1 MYTSSIKLHFLFFVI
16 IIAILIIPAHSE
28 VISDSP
34 VMYQASTYAMVE
46 SGNYSEV
53 ITVDEMKSFG
63 NFGVGGFKDLDGE
76 LTQINGD
83 IYQIKHDGSVLKPE
97 GDTGICFANTITF
110 DPEYLINLN
119 ETMNEDTL
127 LANIHDSFPDENV
140 IYAFRI
146 DGEFPEITVR
156 SVPPQEEPYPSL
168 SEVIED
174 QSVFHLQNISGTVS
188 GFWFP
193 EWMQGVNYAGF
204 HTHFIT
210 DARDAGGHV
219 LDMTTENASV
229 SIQPIYTFTMIL
241 PDKKED

>member
-1 MYTSSIKLHFLFFVI
+1 LITPVFSDI
-16 IIAILIIPAHSE
+16 ISE
-28 VISDSP
+28 PP

-53 ITVDEMKSFG
+53 ITVDDMKNYG
-63 NFGVGGFKDLDGE
+63 TFGVGGFEDLDGE
-76 LTQINGD
+76 LTQIDGD
-83 IYQIKHDGSVLKPE
+83 VYQIKHDGTVLEPE

-110 DPEYLINLN
+110 DPEYVINLN
-119 ETMNEDTL
+119 ETMNEDSL
-127 LANIHDSFPDENV
+127 LSNIHDSFPDENV

-146 DGEFPEITVR
+146 DGIFPNITVR
-156 SVPPQEEPYPSL
+156 SVPHQEEPYPPL
-168 SEVIED
+168 SEVVED
-174 QSVFHLQNISGTVS
+174 QSVFHLHNISGTVS

-219 LDMTTENASV
+219 LDMTTEDVAV

-241 PDKKED
+241 SD